1 LLRYRNSSNGRE
13 PTKPKKEKAQPM
25 SEPNPVKAYVNVIP
39 QGEKAVIRHSSFVN
53 ILKRGVKSQYAQK
66 AFGSIQQSVPSSG
79 GYCQKSNSQTDY

>member
-39 QGEKAVIRHSSFVN
+39 QGGEGRDTAFILCEHSEK
-53 ILKRGVKSQYAQK
+53 GVKSQYAQK